1 MSVQSLGPPALN
13 FGHAP
18 RLELT
23 LSNREKTGVQFQAGK
38 TRNAGNHSSK
48 VDWLNQVDDE
58 WNRIMYKS
66 TLDWKQKDYPDEIAN
81 LLVDAS
87 ERLAAKGKWLSLLK
101 FGEEWNM

>member
-1 MSVQSLGPPALN
+1 VGN
-13 FGHAP
+13 FGHAHG
-18 RLELT
+18 LDLT
-23 LSNREKTGVQFQAGK
+23 LSNREEAGVQYKAGK
-38 TRNAGNHSSK
+38 AQKAGNQPPK

-66 TLDWKQKDYPDEIAN
+66 TLDWKQKDYPDEIAT